1 MAIKYLNNIDL
12 NKNQLQNAV
21 IQVLAS
27 APSSPV
33 EGQIYYDSS
42 DNVIYYYDGSNWES
56 MGGDL
61 TGITTSTPTQITI
74 GDAGGPIPSVSV
86 TTGAVING
94 GTALATGDQIFD
106 FVTSGTKNARIENI
120 SDPTQSQDAATKNYV
135 DTVALGLLD
144 YKGGYNASTNSP
156 ALTGA
161 SNITIKKGDA
171 YTVTTDGTFL
181 GEQVRAGDFII
192 AERAIVANTSPI
204 LGDFTITQS
213 NIDLATA
220 GTSVSAVKGIASFDA
235 EDFTVSSGFVSAVN
249 KTYVASVGGANSVTV
264 NHSLG
269 TTDVNVQLFE
279 ISTGETVFA
288 EVVRTSTS
296 GITINF
302 AGLAPGTASIRVL
315 ISKIE

>member
-27 APSSPV
+27 APSTPA

-42 DNVIYYYDGSNWES
+42 DNVIYYYDGSSWES

-61 TGITTSTPTQITI
+61 TGITTNTAAQIAI

-86 TTGAVING
+86 TTGAVINA

-120 SDPTQSQDAATKNYV
+120 SDPTQAQDAATKNYV
-135 DTVALGLLD
+135 DTVATGLLD

-161 SNITIKKGDA
+161 SNIEIDKGDA
-171 YTVTTDGTFL
+171 YTVTNDGTFL
-181 GEQVRAGDFII
+181 GEQVRVGDFII
-192 AERAIVANTSPI
+192 AERAIVANTGPI

-220 GTSVSAVKGIASFDA
+220 GSSVSAVKGIASFDA
-235 EDFTVSSGFVSAVN
+235 DDFTVSSGFVALQN
-249 KTYVASVGGANSVTV
+249 KNYVASVGGSNSVAV

-269 TTDVNVQLFE
+269 STDVNVQLFE

-288 EVVRTSTS
+288 EVVRTSAA

-302 AGLAPGTASIRVL
+302 AGTPPGTGTIRVL

>member
-61 TGITTSTPTQITI
+61 TGITTNTANQIVI
-74 GDAGGPIPSVSV
+74 ADGNGPIPSVSV
-86 TTGAVING
+86 NTGTVANA
-94 GTALATGDQIFD
+94 GTALATGDQIYD

-120 SDPTQSQDAATKNYV
+120 SDPTSAQDAATKAYV
-135 DTVALGLLD
+135 DAVATGLLD

-161 SNITIKKGDA
+161 ANIAIDKGDA

-192 AERAIVANTSPI
+192 AELAIAANSSPS

-220 GTSVSAVKGIASFDA
+220 GTQVSAVKGIASFDSD
-235 EDFTVSSGFVSAVN
+235 DFTVSSGFVALQNTV
-249 KTYVASVGGANSVTV
+249 YVASVGGSNSVTV
-264 NHSLG
+264 THSFG

-288 EVVRTSTS
+288 EVVRTNTNT
-296 GITINF
+296 ITINF
-302 AGLAPGTASIRVL
+302 AGTAPGSGTIRVL
-315 ISKIE
+315 ISKIA

>member
-42 DNVIYYYDGSNWES
+42 DNVIYYYDGSAWES

-61 TGITTSTPTQITI
+61 TGITTNTAAQIAI

-86 TTGAVING
+86 TTGTVVNA

-135 DTVALGLLD
+135 DTVATGLLD

-161 SNITIKKGDA
+161 SNIEIGKGDA
-171 YTVTTDGTFL
+171 YTVTVDGTFL
-181 GEQVRAGDFII
+181 GEQVRVGDFII
-192 AERAIVANTSPI
+192 AEIAIVANTGPS

-220 GTSVSAVKGIASFDA
+220 GTSVTAVKGIASFDSD
-235 EDFTVSSGFVSAVN
+235 DFTVSSGFVAAVN
-249 KTYVASVGGANSVTV
+249 KIYVASVGGANSVTV

-288 EVVRTSTS
+288 EVVRTSAA

-302 AGLAPGTASIRVL
+302 AGTAPSAASIRVL
-315 ISKIE
+315 ISKIA

>member
-27 APSSPV
+27 APSNPV

-61 TGITTSTPTQITI
+61 TGISTNTAQQIVI
-74 GDAGGPIPSVSV
+74 ADGNGPIPSVSV
-86 TTGAVING
+86 QTGTVTNA
-94 GTALATGDQIFD
+94 GTSLATGDQIFD
-106 FVTSGTKNARIENI
+106 FVTSGNKNARIENI
-120 SDPTQSQDAATKNYV
+120 SDPTQPGDAATKNYV
-135 DTVALGLLD
+135 DTVATGLLD

-161 SNITIKKGDA
+161 SNITIDKGDA
-171 YTVTTDGTFL
+171 YTVTVDGTFL

-192 AERAIVANTSPI
+192 AERAIVANTGPI
-204 LGDFTITQS
+204 LSDFTITQS

-235 EDFTVSSGFVSAVN
+235 EDFTVSSGFVALQST
-249 KTYVASVGGANSVTV
+249 TYVAAIGGSNSVAV

-279 ISTGETVFA
+279 ISTGETVHA

-296 GITINF
+296 GVTINF
-302 AGLAPGTASIRVL
+302 AGTAPGTASIRVL
-315 ISKIE
+315 ISKIA

>member
-27 APSSPV
+27 APSNPV

-61 TGITTSTPTQITI
+61 TGITTNTAQQIVIANDT
-74 GDAGGPIPSVSV
+74 GPVPSVSAN
-86 TTGAVING
+86 TGTVVNG
-94 GTALATGDQIFD
+94 GNALATGDQIFD
-106 FVTSGTKNARIENI
+106 FVTSGAKNARIENI

-135 DTVALGLLD
+135 DTVATGLLD

-161 SNITIKKGDA
+161 SNIEIDKGDA
-171 YTVTTDGTFL
+171 YTVTVDGTFL

-192 AERAIVANTSPI
+192 AERAIVANTGPI
-204 LGDFTITQS
+204 LSDFTITQS

-220 GTSVSAVKGIASFDA
+220 GTSVSAVKGIASFDSD
-235 EDFTVSSGFVSAVN
+235 DFTVSSGFVALQPTV
-249 KTYVASVGGANSVTV
+249 YVASIGGANSVNV
-264 NHSLG
+264 SHSFN

-288 EVVRTSTS
+288 EVVRTTANV
-296 GITINF
+296 ITVNF
-302 AGLAPGTASIRVL
+302 AGTAPSSGSIRVL
-315 ISKIE
+315 ISKIA

>member
-42 DNVIYYYDGSNWES
+42 DNVIYYYDGSAWES

-61 TGITTSTPTQITI
+61 TGITTNTAAQIAI

-86 TTGAVING
+86 TTGTVVNA

-135 DTVALGLLD
+135 DTVATGLLD

-161 SNITIKKGDA
+161 SNIEIDKGDA
-171 YTVTTDGTFL
+171 YTVTVDGTFL
-181 GEQVRAGDFII
+181 GEQVRVGDFII
-192 AERAIVANTSPI
+192 AEIAIVANTGPS

-220 GTSVSAVKGIASFDA
+220 GTSVTAVKGIASFDSD
-235 EDFTVSSGFVSAVN
+235 DFTVSSGFVAAVN
-249 KTYVASVGGANSVTV
+249 KIYVASVGGANSVTV

-288 EVVRTSTS
+288 EVVRTSAA

-302 AGLAPGTASIRVL
+302 AGTAPSAASIRVL
-315 ISKIE
+315 ISKIA